1 VRRVGVALMVVL
13 VALGLTGVLGQRT
26 STVAVD
32 GAGYRMWVTYPSVVR
47 PGLDVRFNV
56 ALTNPAGFG
65 RSLNLAFDR
74 HYFDLFDLNGVRPD
88 PDGVTSTGQADVY
101 TWDAPPGT
109 TFVVTIDAYV
119 EYGEHFGLDGFTSL
133 LIGGRSLVTARY
145 HTRWVP

>member
-1 VRRVGVALMVVL
+1 MSPSTERRAGPGPKPTGPDSALTARQARRSRGVRRVGVALMVVL

-88 PDGVTSTGQADVY
+88 PD
-101 TWDAPPGT
+101 
-109 TFVVTIDAYV
+109 
-119 EYGEHFGLDGFTSL
+119 
-133 LIGGRSLVTARY
+133 
-145 HTRWVP
+145 